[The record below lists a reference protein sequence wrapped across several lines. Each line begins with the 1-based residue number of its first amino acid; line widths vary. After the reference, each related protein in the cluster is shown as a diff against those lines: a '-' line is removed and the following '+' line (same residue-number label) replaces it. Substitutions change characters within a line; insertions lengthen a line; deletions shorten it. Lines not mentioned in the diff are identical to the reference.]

1 MLSPPTGPLFLSPPT
16 TAPPSAWLSA
26 PWDASRRSWGRRE
39 RPWALMMVT
48 GSIRGL
54 VCFRRSTKARKLKD
68 MQMTELEQIEKT
80 PKKVPA
86 RQKSKKKEIPKAS
99 ESDVELELTSLEAED
114 LQIKKPT
121 SKSGKSKKE
130 LQMSPEESVLEK
142 DETKLRSQSG
152 PGQDKAVRAVD
163 TEEFQADR
171 AEAETKKCQT
181 VVAAPVTAA
190 EEEMEVSHTRGRTAK
205 ASPKSRS
212 SQVDMQDG
220 QISKIWESIQKKYGI
235 EVEEEPMPTPCA
247 TFSTGS
253 LPLDLALG
261 VGGLPYGRILEVYGP
276 ETSGKTALA
285 LSCCISL
292 QRSGRR
298 KNCAFIDV
306 EHAFDSTFA
315 KKMGLQFQK
324 QHFSYC
330 KPPSAEIALD
340 MAGDLAESNA
350 FDLIVIDSV
359 AALLTEEERQKDMTQ
374 HCMAARAQ
382 LLGQFMRKVV
392 PICDENQTS
401 VLCINQL
408 RKNFS
413 GYGPP
418 EITTGGEALKYA
430 ASVRLEV
437 RSPAS
442 GKISKSGEV
451 VGIRQKV
458 TVRKNK
464 LAPGFRTAEHDAV
477 PRRLARNVF
486 PVTGVGVPR
495 VIGGAVTAWAFWRS
509 GVLGRISS

>member
-1 MLSPPTGPLFLSPPT
+1 MLGLGH
-16 TAPPSAWLSA
+16 SAQ
-26 PWDASRRSWGRRE
+26 
-39 RPWALMMVT
+39 
-48 GSIRGL
+48 
-54 VCFRRSTKARKLKD
+54 C
-68 MQMTELEQIEKT
+68 
-80 PKKVPA
+80 
-86 RQKSKKKEIPKAS
+86 S
-99 ESDVELELTSLEAED
+99 ESRNWKALAARGSVPGAGGRWAEH
-114 LQIKKPT
+114 LC
-121 SKSGKSKKE
+121 E
-130 LQMSPEESVLEK
+130 
-142 DETKLRSQSG
+142 SG
-152 PGQDKAVRAVD
+152 PSG
-163 TEEFQADR
+163 EG
-171 AEAETKKCQT
+171 
-181 VVAAPVTAA
+181 
-190 EEEMEVSHTRGRTAK
+190 SRGRFLGGIGGELAGTAK

-261 VGGLPYGRILEVYGP
+261 VGGLPYGRILE
-276 ETSGKTALA
+276 A

-350 FDLIVIDSV
+350 FDLIDSV

-486 PVTGVGVPR
+486 PVTGLGEL
-495 VIGGAVTAWAFWRS
+495 GDC
-509 GVLGRISS
+509 LGRLGAGGGLALWPSGEEGCLASV